1 MRLVLGGTM
10 TARLTLILIFLS
22 LGAGCSDYHLAASPD
37 EPMTRLDTP
46 SADDGVED
54 VLAPTALPG
63 KSPES
68 SESASSPWD
77 MLEPGSL
84 PEVFFAAVWNDPREA
99 CVNCF
104 MPQYAAPRYEVIDV
118 MGRVVLSFTPP
129 ESSLW
134 STHGSIQ
141 PFGPGRFL
149 ATTHVSD
156 ADDPEFPWKAWIGD
170 ATTGQTELVMEWGW
184 HNVVRLPV
192 AGEKVVLPQFYG
204 DLIVIADPVDPDR
217 VFLLTDNTMMYAQ
230 PLLGSL
236 TSVDVRD
243 PLGEVRSWQPEEMVD
258 PVYFTE
264 WTESPWAPWL
274 VRAVR
279 DGDRTVL
286 VLGLQTWGA
295 DGLLDT
301 VLVGFDPETGPLD
314 WALDLT
320 EMAEVDPWSAS
331 TSMLVRPPSSSAS
344 GRALFHRGEE
354 TWCPSATFGTWDGET
369 LTEFDGAADL
379 LCTRIGPQLDD
390 EGETFVYYGAD
401 AEEDGDG
408 EWGLEERLVVSHRG
422 SDVWELSE
430 LQVGLGTS
438 PFDMHELILLKP
450 VDEQ

>member
-1 MRLVLGGTM
+1 
-10 TARLTLILIFLS
+10 
-22 LGAGCSDYHLAASPD
+22 
-37 EPMTRLDTP
+37 
-46 SADDGVED
+46 
-54 VLAPTALPG
+54 
-63 KSPES
+63 
-68 SESASSPWD
+68 
-77 MLEPGSL
+77 
-84 PEVFFAAVWNDPREA
+84 
-99 CVNCF
+99 
-104 MPQYAAPRYEVIDV
+104 
-118 MGRVVLSFTPP
+118 
-129 ESSLW
+129 
-134 STHGSIQ
+134 
-141 PFGPGRFL
+141 
-149 ATTHVSD
+149 
-156 ADDPEFPWKAWIGD
+156 
-170 ATTGQTELVMEWGW
+170 
-184 HNVVRLPV
+184 
-192 AGEKVVLPQFYG
+192 
-204 DLIVIADPVDPDR
+204 
-217 VFLLTDNTMMYAQ
+217 
-230 PLLGSL
+230 
-236 TSVDVRD
+236 
-243 PLGEVRSWQPEEMVD
+243 
-258 PVYFTE
+258 
-264 WTESPWAPWL
+264 
-274 VRAVR
+274 
-279 DGDRTVL
+279 
-286 VLGLQTWGA
+286 LGLQTWGA